1 MPSDRIQRRIDTLLD
16 QAEAAADNRDW
27 EAVAQSVSR
36 TDVVGPV
43 TVLGA
48 EDGRYAVLAGQD
60 PRASG
65 RERAGA
71 NPCRVTPNE

>member
-1 MPSDRIQRRIDTLLD
+1 MGGRGNTSSSALS
-16 QAEAAADNRDW
+16 AY
-27 EAVAQSVSR
+27 EAVAQWVAR
-36 TDVVGPV
+36 TDVVGQV
-43 TVLGA
+43 TVFGA

-71 NPCRVTPNE
+71 NPCRATTNE